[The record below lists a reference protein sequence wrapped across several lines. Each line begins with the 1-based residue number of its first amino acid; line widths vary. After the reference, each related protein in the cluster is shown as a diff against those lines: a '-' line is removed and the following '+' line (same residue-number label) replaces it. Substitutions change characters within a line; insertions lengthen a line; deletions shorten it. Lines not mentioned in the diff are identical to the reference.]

1 MATSKLDR
9 SGAFDSL
16 VFESQTTQLSLPAS
30 QVVVRKNGLEFIS
43 PNPVPTWVE
52 LKVDLLSPESASS
65 VRGTAVVVDCI
76 GTPHSGYLVSLV
88 FMDLSNEARNNLNH
102 LTWLPPG

>member
-16 VFESQTTQLSLPAS
+16 AFEAQATQLSLPAS

-43 PNPVPTWVE
+43 PDPVPTWVE
-52 LKVDLLSPESASS
+52 LKVDLLSAEAESS
-65 VRGTAVVVDCI
+65 VRGTGVVVDCV

-88 FMDLSNEARNNLNH
+88 FMDLSNEARKNLNQ
-102 LTWLPPG
+102 LTWFPTG

>member
-9 SGAFDSL
+9 SGAFDLLPPQSP
-16 VFESQTTQLSLPAS
+16 TTRLALPAS

-43 PNPVPTWVE
+43 PDPVPTWVE
-52 LKVDLLSPESASS
+52 LSVDLQSAEKESR
-65 VRGTAVVVDCI
+65 VCGTGIVVDCV

-88 FMDLSNEARNNLNH
+88 FLDLSQEPRRGLRQME
-102 LTWLPPG
+102 WPGPT

>member
-9 SGAFDSL
+9 SGTFEPPAFDAP
-16 VFESQTTQLSLPAS
+16 TTQLALPAS

-43 PNPVPTWVE
+43 PNPVPTWIE
-52 LKVDLLSPESASS
+52 LHVDLQSAQAESC
-65 VRGTAVVVDCI
+65 VRGTGIVVDCI

-88 FMDLSNEARNNLNH
+88 FLDLSEDAQRNLTQ
-102 LTWLPPG
+102 LTWQSPS